1 MALWSVSSALV
12 QRRTTSGL
20 FFTACCVA
28 AVHCSSIIGVGN
40 YCADWT
46 DSVTHACVTCNEQQQ
61 QQQRCIAPS
70 AYGSAYAC
78 SRFAPLAG
86 SASPVGVHISPIL
99 HYTANCGLWCAD
111 QSSRNT
117 RATFLFSGVPHDGV
131 LPCRRYVA
139 GACVRSLAF
148 LQADWWATPSE
159 GNCAISKCEQ
169 WHDFHALSSYTV
181 VWKLTTQNW
190 IYGPPQAYEWGP
202 FTATVVRI
210 GAERYGIWICA
221 YSVNGY

>member
-46 DSVTHACVTCNEQQQ
+46 DSVTHACVTCNEQQ

-131 LPCRRYVA
+131 CRVDDTSPER
-139 GACVRSLAF
+139 ACGHWPFCRL
-148 LQADWWATPSE
+148 TGE
-159 GNCAISKCEQ
+159 RHHRRE
-169 WHDFHALSSYTV
+169 TV
-181 VWKLTTQNW
+181 
-190 IYGPPQAYEWGP
+190 P
-202 FTATVVRI
+202 FP
-210 GAERYGIWICA
+210 
-221 YSVNGY
+221 SVNSGMTFTLCQGIR